1 MTSGHIK
8 ETLLYSYKEKID
20 YIIIKGKSNG
30 LKRKPKDTILSTP
43 KCFKLMAMQSKTKK
57 SYSS

>member
-1 MTSGHIK
+1 MSLLNGLILTTGHIK

-43 KCFKLMAMQSKTKK
+43 KCLIDGNAK
-57 SYSS
+57 